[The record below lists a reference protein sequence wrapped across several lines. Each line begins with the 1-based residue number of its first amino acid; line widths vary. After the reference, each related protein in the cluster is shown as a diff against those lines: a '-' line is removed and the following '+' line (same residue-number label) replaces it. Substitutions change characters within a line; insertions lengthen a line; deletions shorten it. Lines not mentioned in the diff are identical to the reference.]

1 MSQNYF
7 EIEVDRAR
15 VRKSLS
21 KGAVWLDTSKLKMAT
36 NELEKVNDLSV
47 NSLNI
52 SESQQNGVNESSD
65 EFTEKWGFP
74 MEELYKLA
82 LKFYKGM
89 HDVC

>member
-1 MSQNYF
+1 
-7 EIEVDRAR
+7 
-15 VRKSLS
+15 
-21 KGAVWLDTSKLKMAT
+21 MAT